1 MQYNINISKLGDI
14 MKVARYYSNQD
25 IRIDE
30 IEKPKIQ
37 SGELLVKVKKS
48 GICGSDILEY
58 YRFAKMKKLGVDNLI
73 LGHEIAG
80 DIVEVGNEVKKFK
93 PGDRVFV
100 SHHVPCFEC
109 HFCQQGHHTACDLL
123 HNTNFDPGGF
133 AEYVRIPEINL
144 QKRGVF
150 ILDNSVSYEEG
161 VLIEPLGC
169 VCRAQRL
176 ANVKKGITVLV
187 IGSGV
192 SGILHIQLARIRGA
206 EKIFASDINDY
217 RLQKAKHFGADVVL
231 HASKDI
237 PTEIKEKNN
246 NELADVV
253 IVCTGAL
260 SAANQALKCVSPG
273 GTIIFFAVPKPGV
286 MLEVPINDYW
296 RNEITL
302 MTSYGAAPE
311 DLQESY
317 TWILAKR
324 INAKDLITH
333 RFPIE
338 KTKEAFEVVCEANES
353 LKVIIDLE

>member
-1 MQYNINISKLGDI
+1 
-14 MKVARYYSNQD
+14 MKVARYYSNSD
-25 IRIDE
+25 IRIDD
-30 IEKPKIQ
+30 IEKPNIK

-58 YRFAKMKKLGVDNLI
+58 YRHAKMKKLGIDNLI

-80 DIVEVGNEVKKFK
+80 EIVEVGSEVKRFK
-93 PGDRVFV
+93 VGDRVFV

-144 QKRGVF
+144 QKRGV
-150 ILDNSVSYEEG
+150 ISLDDSVSYEDG

-176 ANVKKGITVLV
+176 ANVKKGLTVL
-187 IGSGV
+187 ILGSGV
-192 SGILHIQLARIRGA
+192 SGILHVKLAKLRGA
-206 EKIFASDINDY
+206 EKVFATDINEF
-217 RLQKAKHFGADVVL
+217 RLQKAKEFGADEIF
-231 HASKDI
+231 HATDDI
-237 PTEIKEKNN
+237 PAKIREKNN
-246 NELADVV
+246 NRLADIV

-273 GTIIFFAVPKPGV
+273 GIIIFFAVPRPGV
-286 MLEVPINDYW
+286 KLEVPINDYW
-296 RNEITL
+296 RNEVTI

-317 TWILAKR
+317 TWILAGR
-324 INAKDLITH
+324 INVSNLITH
-333 RFPIE
+333 RFPLE
-338 KTKEAFEVVCEANES
+338 KTQEAFKVVCDAKES
-353 LKVIIDLE
+353 LKVVIDLE